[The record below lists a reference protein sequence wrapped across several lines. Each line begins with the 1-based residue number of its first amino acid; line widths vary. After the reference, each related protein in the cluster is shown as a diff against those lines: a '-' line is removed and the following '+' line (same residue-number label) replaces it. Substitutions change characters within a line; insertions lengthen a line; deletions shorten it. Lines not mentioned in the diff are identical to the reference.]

1 MEQIFSIAICD
12 DEKSVLDIVEN
23 ITKTV
28 FAEKNIA
35 AKIYKFSTAKDLLD
49 TLETTRIDLILL
61 DIELNEDDGIEI
73 AKQIDAKGIDSKIVF
88 ISSHEERVFDSLKA
102 HPYGFIRK
110 SAFVKDFD
118 FVINSYLN
126 EDSKNNEIDYK
137 LALLG
142 KNTQGISVK
151 NISYIESQGR
161 YQIIHLAN
169 PKEEI
174 SVRLS
179 MNELSDEL
187 KDHLFLRIH
196 KSYLV
201 NSSYIQVINSDNVQ
215 LITGETL
222 YVSKRNIPEIKN
234 AYIQALKKKKKTIV
248 INNV

>member
-1 MEQIFSIAICD
+1 MEQIFSVAICD

-23 ITKTV
+23 VTKTV
-28 FAEKNIA
+28 FAERNIIS
-35 AKIYKFSTAKDLLD
+35 KIYKFSNAKEL
-49 TLETTRIDLILL
+49 LETLSTNHIDLVFL

-73 AKQIDAKGIDSKIVF
+73 AKQINSKNIDTKIVF

-102 HPYGFIRK
+102 RPYGFIRK
-110 SAFVKDFD
+110 SSFIKDFD
-118 FVINSYLN
+118 FVINTYLN
-126 EDSKNNEIDYK
+126 EGNINDETDYK
-137 LALLG
+137 LAIVG
-142 KNTQGISVK
+142 KNTQGISVS
-151 NISYIESQGR
+151 NISFIESQGR

-187 KDHLFLRIH
+187 KDHSFIRIH

-201 NSSYIQVINSDNVQ
+201 NSSFIQVINSDNVK
-215 LITGETL
+215 LTTGDIL
-222 YVSKRNIPEIKN
+222 YVSKRNVPEIKN
-234 AYIQALKKKKKTIV
+234 TYIQLLKKKKKTIV